1 MSVITKAELI
11 DRTRVIKLADVT
23 ALLGEGYVKAYN
35 RGYAGSQRGT
45 QGERYQ
51 DDGVAFAG
59 WEAYEVGTDKW
70 NDDYTQDALLA
81 VLGRAEVEAEIA
93 AKQAEAV
100 QGFDPERSVIIRDGV
115 DILAKPADGIDP
127 MRVVRNP
134 NGTTHVY
141 ARAAAGFGPGESPI
155 GAYSC
160 QGDVY
165 RTYAP
170 DASSLGT
177 YATEAEAYG
186 AVVRNNGW
194 YALKNCIRHADG
206 SLYHDALEAAE
217 LLYREFEVSIS
228 VAYAMVTCASL
239 GTGEARRPGQFQVVK
254 TGTRS
259 DGATLYRVHDLRPCS
274 ECGNNPCVYP
284 CAPTCDVP
292 GHDHAND

>member
-11 DRTRVIKLADVT
+11 NRTRVIKAADVK
-23 ALLGEGYVKAYN
+23 ALLGEDYVKAYN
-35 RGYAGSQRGT
+35 SGWNASRRGT
-45 QGERYQ
+45 ATRY
-51 DDGVAFAG
+51 GNKVRAMG
-59 WEAYEVGTDKW
+59 IEAYEVGTDKW

-217 LLYREFEVSIS
+217 LLYRTFEVSIS

-239 GTGEARRPGQFQVVK
+239 GTSEARRPGQFQVVK
-254 TGTRS
+254 AGSRS
-259 DGATLYRVHDLRPCS
+259 DGATLYRVHDLRI
-274 ECGNNPCVYP
+274 
-284 CAPTCDVP
+284 AR
-292 GHDHAND
+292 